1 MQYCDF
7 TLARKSIDE
16 EINRLE
22 SEGVLSAEQAA
33 LIDRHGLEK
42 LVHNGLFDR
51 VIASPEL
58 YREERF
64 TVKIHPALISDDYP
78 DTDDEIVMQGAVDL
92 AFEENGK
99 IVIVDYKTDRV
110 RDIQK
115 LVTLYK
121 KQLELYKEAMRQS
134 LEKEVS
140 ECLICSVALNDVVK
154 VC

>member
-1 MQYCDF
+1 MR
-7 TLARKSIDE
+7 A
-16 EINRLE
+16 
-22 SEGVLSAEQAA
+22 
-33 LIDRHGLEK
+33 
-42 LVHNGLFDR
+42 
-51 VIASPEL
+51 IASNKL

-92 AFEENGK
+92 AFEEDGK

-115 LVTLYK
+115 LVKLYQ
-121 KQLELYKEAMRQS
+121 KQLVLYKEAMKQS
-134 LEKEVS
+134 LEQEVS
-140 ECLICSVALNDVVK
+140 ECLICSVALNKIIK